1 MSVQNVGVS
10 EPTLQQILRE
20 TFSTAPAATRRSAV
34 AGLLVWLGVMALQGL
49 DSANDEGPAAVAE
62 FLSALCGSAGGVL
75 FAVTGLLSAT
85 AERNAA
91 DRRSGPGAEGYRR
104 VLLALPAIGFVAG
117 TLLAAA
123 VALMIVRG
131 MLGTELPFVVVLI
144 GLYLVLLWLAAS
156 TVMRATRVLY
166 AHAQLEAQDAADARV
181 AAGEARLSALQA
193 RMNPHFLFNA
203 LNTVASLV
211 RTEPAAAERVTENL
225 SDVLRMTLARSAER
239 MSTVGDEVDYLR
251 AWLAVEEERWKGLLR
266 VDWRIAPDTLPAAI
280 PPLVLQP
287 LVENSLRHGLG
298 GRMDGGTITISTAR
312 TPHLLCLRVA
322 DDGVGF
328 AAAYEEG
335 TGLGNLRQR
344 LAAIYGD
351 RAVLRVEPSSGAT
364 VVVEI
369 PYEGADA
376 RAGRG

>member
-1 MSVQNVGVS
+1 MGLIAWLAMMAAQGV
-10 EPTLQQILRE
+10 
-20 TFSTAPAATRRSAV
+20 A
-34 AGLLVWLGVMALQGL
+34 
-49 DSANDEGPAAVAE
+49 SANDEGPAAVAE
-62 FLSALCGSAGGVL
+62 FLSALCGSAGGLL
-75 FAVTGLLSAT
+75 FAVTGLLSAS

-104 VLLALPAIGFVAG
+104 VLLALPAIGFAAG

-131 MLGTELPFVVVLI
+131 MLGTELPFVIVLASI
-144 GLYLVLLWLAAS
+144 YLALLWLAGS
-156 TVMRATRVLY
+156 TVMRSTRVLY

-181 AAGEARLSALQA
+181 AAGEAQLSALQA

-239 MSTVGDEVDYLR
+239 MSTVADEVQYLR
-251 AWLAVEEERWKGLLR
+251 AWLAVEEERWKGRLR
-266 VDWRIAPDTLPAAI
+266 VDWHIARDTEAAAL

-298 GRMDGGTITISTAR
+298 GRMDSGTITISTAR
-312 TPHLLCLRVA
+312 TGHTLSLRVV

-328 AAAYEEG
+328 APAYEEG
-335 TGLGNLRQR
+335 TGLSNLRQR
-344 LAAIYGD
+344 LASIYGD
-351 RAVLRVEPSSGAT
+351 AAVLRVEPSAGAT

-369 PYEGADA
+369 PYEGPDA
-376 RAGRG
+376 RARRG

>member
-1 MSVQNVGVS
+1 MSGQNVGVR
-10 EPTLQQILRE
+10 EPTLQQILR
-20 TFSTAPAATRRSAV
+20 TAFSTAPPATRRSAV
-34 AGLLVWLGVMALQGL
+34 AGLIVWLGMMAVQGL
-49 DSANDEGPAAVAE
+49 ASANDEGPAAVAE
-62 FLSALCGSAGGVL
+62 FLSALCGSAGGLL
-75 FAVTGLLSAT
+75 FAVTGLLSAS

-104 VLLALPAIGFVAG
+104 VLLALPAIGFAAG

-131 MLGTELPFVVVLI
+131 MLGTELPFVVVLVAV
-144 GLYLVLLWLAAS
+144 YLALLWLAAS

-239 MSTVGDEVDYLR
+239 MSTVADEVQYLH
-251 AWLAVEEERWKGLLR
+251 AWLAVEEERWKGRLR
-266 VDWRIAPDTLPAAI
+266 VEWHIARDTEAAPL

-298 GRMDGGTITISTAR
+298 GRMESGTITISTAR
-312 TPHLLCLRVA
+312 TGDTLFLRVV

-328 AAAYEEG
+328 APAYEEG
-335 TGLGNLRQR
+335 TGLSNLRQR
-344 LAAIYGD
+344 LASIYGD
-351 RAVLRVEPSSGAT
+351 AAVLRVEPSAGAT

-369 PYEGADA
+369 PYEGANA
-376 RAGRG
+376 CAGRG